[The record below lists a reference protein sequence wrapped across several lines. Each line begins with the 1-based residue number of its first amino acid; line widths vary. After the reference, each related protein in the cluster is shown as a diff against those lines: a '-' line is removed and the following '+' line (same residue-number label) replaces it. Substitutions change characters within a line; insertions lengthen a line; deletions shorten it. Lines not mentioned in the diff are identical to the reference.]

1 MSRPAPARRRR
12 WLRST
17 RLQDAALAL
26 AVIVPEAFFF
36 GAPVTPGADTRSRL
50 ELVAF
55 CLPEFLAL
63 LYRRRWTVPAFAVV
77 WTVAVSADLVTA
89 ITDFEFTPYFG
100 MLVALYTV
108 ARQRGRAAALAAL
121 AFALVPAGLAIRY
134 TVEHLASPGHRTAA
148 LIAGIAFYLPVTAA
162 AWGIGVWSRAVA
174 EAAARDRRELA
185 RARRAV
191 AHERT
196 RIARELHDI
205 VANAVAVMVMQAE
218 ATRSTACVQPARTDA
233 SLARIE
239 EVGRAAMAELRRLL
253 RLLRTAESSL
263 EQDEQR
269 DEQRETEPDTARRGL
284 ADLATLLEDV
294 RRAGVAVDLEV
305 SGTPAHLDDSLD
317 LTAYRLLQ
325 EAVTNVTKHAGPGSR
340 AVVRIDWSEVLRLEV
355 VDDGAG
361 RSRRSAARGLSTGHG
376 LLGLAERVALFGGEL
391 SAAPYRSGFRVT
403 ATLPLTPVSPSSTHT
418 GEER

>member
-1 MSRPAPARRRR
+1 MTQPPPARRR

-17 RLQDAALAL
+17 LLQDAALAL

-36 GAPVTPGADTRSRL
+36 GDPVAPGATLRSRL
-50 ELVAF
+50 ELLAF

-63 LYRRRWTVPAFAVV
+63 VYRRRWTAPAFAVV
-77 WTVAVSADLVTA
+77 WAVAVSANLVTA
-89 ITDFEFTPYFG
+89 TTDFQFTPYFG
-100 MLVALYTV
+100 MLVALHTV
-108 ARQRGRAAALAAL
+108 ARQSGRAASLAAALAAL
-121 AFALVPAGLAIRY
+121 VLALVPAGLAIRY
-134 TVEHLASPGHRTAA
+134 TVEHLAAPGYRTAA

-162 AWGIGVWSRAVA
+162 TWGIGVWSRAVA

-185 RARRAV
+185 HARRAV
-191 AHERT
+191 VHERT

-253 RLLRTAESSL
+253 RLLRTAEASL
-263 EQDEQR
+263 EQDE
-269 DEQRETEPDTARRGL
+269 EREGGPDTARHGL
-284 ADLATLLEDV
+284 ADLTTLLEDV
-294 RRAGVAVDLEV
+294 RRAGVRVDLQV

-317 LTAYRLLQ
+317 LTAYRLVQ
-325 EAVTNVTKHAGPGSR
+325 EAVTNVTKHAGPGSH
-340 AVVRIDWSEVLRLEV
+340 AMVRIDWSDVLRLEV

-361 RSRRSAARGLSTGHG
+361 RGKGSAARGLSTGHG

-403 ATLPLTPVSPSSTHT
+403 ATLPLTPASPAPT
-418 GEER
+418 GPGRGR

>member
-1 MSRPAPARRRR
+1 MSPPPSVHRRH

-36 GAPVTPGADTRSRL
+36 GAPVAPGADTRSRL

-63 LYRRRWTVPAFAVV
+63 LYRRRWTLPSFAVV
-77 WTVAVSADLVTA
+77 WAVAVSADLVTA
-89 ITDFEFTPYFG
+89 TTDFEFTPYFG

-108 ARQRGRAAALAAL
+108 ARQCGRPAALAAL
-121 AFALVPAGLAIRY
+121 ALALVPSGLAIRY
-134 TVEHLASPGHRTAA
+134 TVEQLAMPGHRTAA

-218 ATRSTACVQPARTDA
+218 ATRSTACAQPARTDA

-253 RLLRTAESSL
+253 RLLRTAEASM

-269 DEQRETEPDTARRGL
+269 EPEPDTTRHGL

-317 LTAYRLLQ
+317 LTAYRLVQ

-340 AVVRIDWSEVLRLEV
+340 AVVRVDWSEVLRLEV

-361 RSRRSAARGLSTGHG
+361 RSSRSAARGLSTGHG

-403 ATLPLTPVSPSSTHT
+403 ATLPLTPALPPENRSA
-418 GEER
+418 G

>member
-1 MSRPAPARRRR
+1 MSKPPSSRR

-36 GAPVTPGADTRSRL
+36 GDPVAPGATTSGRL
-50 ELVAF
+50 ELLAF
-55 CLPEFLAL
+55 CLPELLAL
-63 LYRRRWTVPAFAVV
+63 MYRRRRPVAAFAVV
-77 WTVAVSADLVTA
+77 WAAAVGANLLTA
-89 ITDFEFTPYFG
+89 TTDFQFTPYFG
-100 MLVALYTV
+100 MLVALYTA
-108 ARQRGRAAALAAL
+108 ARQSTRAAAFAAL
-121 AFALVPAGLAIRY
+121 ALALVPAALAVRY
-134 TVEHLASPGHRTAA
+134 TVEQLAAPGYHTAA

-162 AWGIGVWSRAVA
+162 TWGIGVWSRAVA

-191 AHERT
+191 VHERT

-218 ATRSTACVQPARTDA
+218 AARADARPAPGARPAAADA

-253 RLLRTAESSL
+253 RLLRTAEASF
-263 EQDEQR
+263 DT
-269 DEQRETEPDTARRGL
+269 DGTEPDTARHGL

-294 RRAGVAVDLEV
+294 RRAGVLVELEV

-317 LTAYRLLQ
+317 VTAYRLVQ

-340 AVVRIDWSEVLRLEV
+340 AVVRIGWSEVLHLEV

-361 RSRRSAARGLSTGHG
+361 RSGLAAARGLSTGHG

-391 SAAPYRSGFRVT
+391 SAAPYRNGFRVT
-403 ATLPLTPVSPSSTHT
+403 ATLPLTPVSPSAIEP
-418 GEER
+418 GESP